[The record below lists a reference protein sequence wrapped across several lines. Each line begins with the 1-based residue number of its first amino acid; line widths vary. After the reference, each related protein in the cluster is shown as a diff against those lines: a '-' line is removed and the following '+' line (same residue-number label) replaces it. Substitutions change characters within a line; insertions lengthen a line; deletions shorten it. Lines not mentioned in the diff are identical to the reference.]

1 MANSDTKEKIEN
13 DIDNT
18 MENMNLTEEMI
29 DETYDE
35 KKKQVLVE
43 KNERRQ
49 DAVKSF
55 WQEIKDEF

>member
-1 MANSDTKEKIEN
+1 MANSDMKEKIEN

-43 KNERRQ
+43 KNEGRQ
-49 DAVKSF
+49 DAVKRF
-55 WQEIKDEF
+55 